1 MAVWKTTFMAK
12 HLNTKQSQLT
22 KCFAFIT
29 CFACCSLDD
38 SS

>member
-1 MAVWKTTFMAK
+1 MAVWKTTFVSEHFK
-12 HLNTKQSQLT
+12 IDQSQLT
-22 KCFAFIT
+22 KCFALVA